1 MGQVWCLIV
10 LIPDL
15 CPLSYF
21 INSALEFKIIAGCY
35 FLIYIS
41 GQLQVQF
48 LSSAIGYPI
57 HQHFGKDVPVIDKEN
72 VETQPFET
80 KDVHAESI
88 HILWVCVSERTRQ
101 KPSKGVYHIVP
112 VLKR

>member
-1 MGQVWCLIV
+1 MAIYLSLCKYTFAISTTVQLI
-10 LIPDL
+10 I
-15 CPLSYF
+15 S
-21 INSALEFKIIAGCY
+21 CY
-35 FLIYIS
+35 FLCYIS
-41 GQLQVQF
+41 GPLQVQF

-88 HILWVCVSERTRQ
+88 HILWVCVSEQTRQ
-101 KPSKGVYHIVP
+101 NYSSKVYHIVP